1 MDIIKKAMLMGLGLI
16 SLTKEKAEIFADELI
31 KRGELAKEEKSKM
44 VDKMLE
50 EAEKQ
55 KEEFTGKVKETFQ
68 KLITDIGLVTQK
80 EIEEILKKQEELEKK
95 LAEIE
100 KKLS

>member
-16 SLTKEKAEIFADELI
+16 SLTKEKAEVFADELI

-44 VDKMLE
+44 VDKMLK

-55 KEEFTGKVKETFQ
+55 KEELTGKIKETLQ
-68 KLITDIGLVTQK
+68 KLITDMGLATKK
-80 EIEEILKKQEELEKK
+80 EIDEILKRQEEIEKK
-95 LAEIE
+95 ISEIE